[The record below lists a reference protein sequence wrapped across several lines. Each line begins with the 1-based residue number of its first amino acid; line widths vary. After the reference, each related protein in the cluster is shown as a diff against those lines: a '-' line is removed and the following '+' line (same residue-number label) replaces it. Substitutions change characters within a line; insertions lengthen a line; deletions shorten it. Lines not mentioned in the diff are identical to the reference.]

1 MDDDDD
7 NTPGSSSGCTE
18 LKEQKQS
25 ETDPESGWFHKGE
38 HKEVFAYSVQAD
50 EGVTPLMP
58 YTRPQTKKGYFR
70 KDEFVYDEYY
80 DCYICPNDKILEYT
94 TTNREG
100 YREYKSKGY
109 ICESCPYLS
118 QCTQSREHIKVVTR
132 HVWQEYIEKCEDIR
146 HTLGMKAVY
155 AMRKETIERDFG
167 TAFQRFSSDCKYK
180 HYMCNMSR
188 KSHEHHMTFMA
199 FVYSL
204 RAVQLEQFF
213 FYAKRGGG
221 GSMGKNG

>member
-1 MDDDDD
+1 MVMDAGYK
-7 NTPGSSSGCTE
+7 TPAIAK
-18 LKEQKQS
+18 LLI
-25 ETDPESGWFHKGE
+25 
-38 HKEVFAYSVQAD
+38 D

-94 TTNREG
+94 TTNRDG

-146 HTLGMKAVY
+146 HTLGMKAIY
-155 AMRKETIERDFG
+155 AKRKETIERDFG
-167 TAFQRFSSDCKYK
+167 TAK
-180 HYMCNMSR
+180 
-188 KSHEHHMTFMA
+188 EHHAMRYTQLIGKEKMSMKVGLTFACLNMKKLVQILA
-199 FVYSL
+199 YREKQGQDVPIYSHISDFISKIIIRMQIQTL
-204 RAVQLEQFF
+204 YV
-213 FYAKRGGG
+213 
-221 GSMGKNG
+221 

>member
-1 MDDDDD
+1 
-7 NTPGSSSGCTE
+7 
-18 LKEQKQS
+18 
-25 ETDPESGWFHKGE
+25 
-38 HKEVFAYSVQAD
+38 
-50 EGVTPLMP
+50 MP

-94 TTNREG
+94 TTNRDG

-132 HVWQEYIEKCEDIR
+132 HVWQEYIEECEDIR

-167 TAFQRFSSDCKYK
+167 TAFRKLSSECKYK